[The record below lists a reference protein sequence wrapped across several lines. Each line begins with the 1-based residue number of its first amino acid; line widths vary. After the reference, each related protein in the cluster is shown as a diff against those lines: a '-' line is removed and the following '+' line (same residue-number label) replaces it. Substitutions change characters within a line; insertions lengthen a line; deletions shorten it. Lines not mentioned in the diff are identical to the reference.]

1 MIQTEATKPHGSEA
15 VREALI
21 QSATTLFAQFGP
33 GAVSVREIAAHAQV
47 NHGLVHRHFGSKEAL
62 LQAVLDRL
70 VQKLVEEAQPRP
82 GRRRRPA
89 RQAFRATRSQ
99 SAYWRI
105 LAHSLLEE
113 RNPEE
118 IQHNF
123 PVMGAMVQAARA
135 AQAQGRYDSR
145 FDPRAVAAIGASL
158 GLGWLMFEPF
168 LVKATGLA
176 EEDPKRIMRE
186 LTRVWKRMELGLHPS
201 RNASVSKKG

>member
-1 MIQTEATKPHGSEA
+1 MIQPQSSRPHGSEA

-21 QSATTLFAQFGP
+21 RSAITLFAQFGP
-33 GAVSVREIAAHAQV
+33 SAVSVREIAGHALV

-62 LQAVLDRL
+62 LEAVLERL
-70 VQKLVEEAQPRP
+70 VKNLAEEAQPKP

-99 SAYWRI
+99 NAYLRI

-113 RNPEE
+113 RNPED
-118 IQHNF
+118 IQQSF

-135 AQAQGRYDSR
+135 AQAEGRYDPKL
-145 FDPRAVAAIGASL
+145 DPRAVAAIGAAL
-158 GLGWLMFEPF
+158 GLGWLMFERF

-176 EEDPKRIMRE
+176 EEDPTRR
-186 LTRVWKRMELGLHPS
+186 LRQLARVWSRMERGLAPK
-201 RNASVSKKG
+201 RKP